1 MSAPAPVVDTAGAD
15 ATGAD
20 VAGAAATGVA
30 TTTTTKRQI
39 IPPLLI
45 ESRGFRRLFA
55 GQAISLFGDQI
66 SLLALPLVAVLA
78 LDASPAQMGYLAAAG
93 LAPNLLFA
101 LPAGALVDRYG
112 HRRQVMVVADLARA
126 ALLLSV
132 PIGYAFGLLS
142 LGPLYVVAFAAGTF
156 SVLFAVSYSV
166 LFVSVVPRERYV
178 QGTSLLNG
186 SRALSFVG
194 GPSLSGLLVQ
204 LLTAPVTLIVD
215 ALSYLASALFLG
227 GIRAPEPA
235 VGQTERGHLVAGM
248 RFIARNSII
257 RASLLC
263 SATINFFNFV
273 FWALLVLYAS
283 RELHVRPGLLG
294 AILGA
299 AAIGGVIGSVI
310 TGRVGRRIGIGPAY
324 LLGCLLFTAPLL
336 LVPLAGGP
344 QPRVMLMLFLAE
356 FGSGLGVMLLDISAM
371 SISAALVP
379 DRLRSRVAGAFMLVN
394 YGVRPLGSLAGGAL
408 GATIGLR
415 PTLWIA
421 SAGAITGLLWALP
434 SPLRKLRDLP
444 EQAD

>member
-1 MSAPAPVVDTAGAD
+1 
-15 ATGAD
+15 
-20 VAGAAATGVA
+20 
-30 TTTTTKRQI
+30 
-39 IPPLLI
+39 
-45 ESRGFRRLFA
+45 
-55 GQAISLFGDQI
+55 
-66 SLLALPLVAVLA
+66 
-78 LDASPAQMGYLAAAG
+78 MGYLAAAG

-132 PIGYAFGLLS
+132 PTGYAFGLLS